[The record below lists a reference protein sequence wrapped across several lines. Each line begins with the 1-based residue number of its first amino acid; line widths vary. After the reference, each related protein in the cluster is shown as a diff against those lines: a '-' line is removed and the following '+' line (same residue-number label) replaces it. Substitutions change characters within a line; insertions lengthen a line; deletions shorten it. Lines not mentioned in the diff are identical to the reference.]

1 METRELKRVEIRSVK
16 KARAPPRGAC
26 ATQKNQ
32 LYHSVLFVENCGL
45 ADVAVQK
52 WRVD

>member
-16 KARAPPRGAC
+16 QARVPLGTAQR
-26 ATQKNQ
+26 NQ